1 MNAVMKA
8 ITLSCKQAAFL
19 GAKSTLDKLSFV
31 ESMRLK
37 MHAAICGPCRQFQ
50 EDSQLI
56 DEAISMI
63 MDQRKKQSMHL
74 TEEQRAKILKAI
86 S

>member
-1 MNAVMKA
+1 MKA
-8 ITLSCKQAAFL
+8 IALSCKQAALL
-19 GAKSTLDKLSFV
+19 GAKSTLDDLSFV
-31 ESMRLK
+31 ENIRLK
-37 MHAAICGPCRQFQ
+37 MHSAICGPCRQYQ

-56 DEAISMI
+56 DEAISKI

-74 TEEQRAKILKAI
+74 TEEQRDKILKAI